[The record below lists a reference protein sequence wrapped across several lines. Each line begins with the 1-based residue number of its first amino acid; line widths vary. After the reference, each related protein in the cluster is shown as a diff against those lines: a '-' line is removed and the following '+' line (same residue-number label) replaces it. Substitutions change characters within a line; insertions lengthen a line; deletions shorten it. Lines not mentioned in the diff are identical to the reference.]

1 MFVWRKKKVIKLQ
14 ETPRTTSLKTSL
26 KSSKSWES
34 PLLWADCLFL
44 CLCPLFGIRKMLFSM
59 PWTIYPAENWK
70 ITWVEKEHHLNQSL
84 IFGLFIYRAAD
95 FAESPSKH
103 LWVPMPRWH
112 LWGPTVPQQVW
123 SHDNQRPWKMVV
135 IRFRKP
141 HGVDAAKVHQ
151 NFPSIFRSGFGKSNK
166 SPFRTGFY
174 FFHFGSIIDI
184 KALLILFEN
193 LQVFCT

>member
-1 MFVWRKKKVIKLQ
+1 MFVWRKKKWSSFRKLLGKPPWKLAWNLPNPENLLCSGQ
-14 ETPRTTSLKTSL
+14 TVYFFAFVRCLGFEKCFSPCPGQFIQLKIGKSPELKRHIIWTKASFSDYLFTGLQILPSLQASTF
-26 KSSKSWES
+26 EFQCR
-34 PLLWADCLFL
+34 DGT
-44 CLCPLFGIRKMLFSM
+44 FGVRRF
-59 PWTIYPAENWK
+59 
-70 ITWVEKEHHLNQSL
+70 
-84 IFGLFIYRAAD
+84 
-95 FAESPSKH
+95 
-103 LWVPMPRWH
+103 
-112 LWGPTVPQQVW
+112 PQQVW

-151 NFPSIFRSGFGKSNK
+151 NFPSIVRSGFGKSNK
-166 SPFRTGFY
+166 SPFRTGFC